1 MEKSKGTQREE
12 RFLYFTLTGQ
22 MRTSVDCVKIGKCKY
37 LQQSLKMLYKDI
49 LKNTRDTPK
58 WNPKTHSS
66 NPQKVGK
73 GKHRDENRENKE
85 KTKCLCFHTHEI
97 NRWEHPTFPTDFGSI
112 NRLKSLSHCLLSFPE
127 PKSTSRWQFTF
138 SS

>member
-22 MRTSVDCVKIGKCKY
+22 MWTPVDCVKIGKCKY

-97 NRWEHPTFPTDFGSI
+97 NRWEHPTFPTDFGSD
-112 NRLKSLSHCLLSFPE
+112 L
-127 PKSTSRWQFTF
+127 
-138 SS
+138 